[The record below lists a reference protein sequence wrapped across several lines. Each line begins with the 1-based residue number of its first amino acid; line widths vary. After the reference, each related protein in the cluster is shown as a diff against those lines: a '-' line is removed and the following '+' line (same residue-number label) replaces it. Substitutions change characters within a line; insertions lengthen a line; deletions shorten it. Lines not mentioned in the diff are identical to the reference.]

1 MPDKQC
7 PPVSESDLAEGI
19 RTECVTNREGIK
31 YSDNVCVMIMGF
43 LLTATATL
51 YTFGMGAKEGAY
63 SQRLIAIALVSP
75 IWFIGYLYLAEKR
88 FIILRVAY
96 YLKSK
101 VEPLHPAFCWENWH
115 GSLMKAK
122 KMKVFHR
129 FDPFRLETILAALVI
144 IGNPFLFY
152 YLKKPQKPLDNPI
165 LLVLSLIALA
175 FVILAVREWIA
186 YSKCKKLMDAVHPE
200 RASDGER
207 RE

>member
-1 MPDKQC
+1 MPEKQC
-7 PPVSESDLAEGI
+7 STVGDADFAEGI

-51 YTFGMGAKEGAY
+51 YTFGMGAKGGG
-63 SQRLIAIALVSP
+63 SQGLIAIALVSP

-101 VEPLHPAFCWENWH
+101 VEPMHPAFCWETWH
-115 GSLMKAK
+115 GSLTPEQK
-122 KMKVFHR
+122 KVFHR
-129 FDPFRLETILAALVI
+129 FDPFRLETVLAALVV

-152 YLKKPQKPLDNPI
+152 HLKKGQDAWRDPI
-165 LLVLSLIALA
+165 LLVLSLIALV
-175 FVILAVREWIA
+175 FMILAVREWVA
-186 YSKCKKLMDAVHPE
+186 YSRCKRVMDMV
-200 RASDGER
+200 ASDQVSGEAGQK
-207 RE
+207 